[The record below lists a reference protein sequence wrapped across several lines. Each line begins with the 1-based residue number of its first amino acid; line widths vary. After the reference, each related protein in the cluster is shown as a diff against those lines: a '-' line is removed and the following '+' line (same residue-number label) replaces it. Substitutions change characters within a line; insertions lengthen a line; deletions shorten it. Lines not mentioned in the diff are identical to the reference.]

1 MAYAKKTS
9 KANEAF
15 QKLKNDLAAGT
26 AGNAYIFYGE
36 ETYLREYYLKELRK
50 KLVPAGFEEFNYH
63 TLEGKDLT
71 VQTLAETAE
80 AMPMMAERT
89 LIVVSDFDLFKLN
102 EEQREK
108 LIAFLEDVPPYCCVV
123 FLYDT
128 VEYKPNRTMKKLYKA
143 VTDHVEAVEFRP
155 ADNSDLVVWIAR
167 RFKALGKEI
176 DRQTAEYLIF
186 TCGGLMTGL
195 VPEIAKIGAYAKGRA
210 ITQKDIDAVA
220 DPVLSAEVF
229 RLSDAVLQGNY
240 DGAARILG
248 DLLKM
253 QTEPIMILAALG
265 SQLRRIYTARMA
277 IDSGKDKYW
286 LMELWEMKSDYP
298 AKLLLSAAKKT
309 TAALFKNEEEY
320 RKFCDRHAKADV
332 KQKELKGYTGK
343 AYIGMDAGSTT
354 VKGVVLN
361 DDGELLY
368 SKYLPSKGNPVE
380 IMKQFLDEV
389 YEINPEINVVSSA
402 VTGYGEDI
410 VKNAFAVDYGIVET
424 IAHFTAAK
432 YFMPDVEF
440 IIDIGGQDIKCFK
453 IHNGAIDN
461 IFLNEACS
469 SGCGS
474 FLQTFA
480 NALGYEIADFAK
492 LGLFA
497 KRPVDLGSRCTVFMN
512 SSVKQAQKDGAT
524 IEDISAGL
532 SLSVV
537 KNALYKVIRAS
548 SPDELGKRVVV
559 QGGTFLNDAVLRA
572 FEQEMGVEVVRP
584 NIAGLMGAYGAALYA
599 KKKSKG
605 VGKST
610 ITDKKGLDE
619 FVP

>member
-15 QKLKNDLAAGT
+15 QKLKNGLAAGT

-253 QTEPIMILAALG
+253 QTLANQLG
-265 SQLRRIYTARMA
+265 MKTPEDLAVAVETLMHAVQLPVKLSQHGI
-277 IDSGKDKYW
+277 
-286 LMELWEMKSDYP
+286 
-298 AKLLLSAAKKT
+298 
-309 TAALFKNEEEY
+309 TAADLPQIAAETLQEKI
-320 RKFCDRHAKADV
+320 A
-332 KQKELKGYTGK
+332 
-343 AYIGMDAGSTT
+343 
-354 VKGVVLN
+354 
-361 DDGELLY
+361 LLGP
-368 SKYLPSKGNPVE
+368 K
-380 IMKQFLDEV
+380 
-389 YEINPEINVVSSA
+389 
-402 VTGYGEDI
+402 
-410 VKNAFAVDYGIVET
+410 
-424 IAHFTAAK
+424 
-432 YFMPDVEF
+432 
-440 IIDIGGQDIKCFK
+440 
-453 IHNGAIDN
+453 
-461 IFLNEACS
+461 
-469 SGCGS
+469 
-474 FLQTFA
+474 
-480 NALGYEIADFAK
+480 
-492 LGLFA
+492 
-497 KRPVDLGSRCTVFMN
+497 PVDSKLICTLLE
-512 SSVKQAQKDGAT
+512 G
-524 IEDISAGL
+524 IL
-532 SLSVV
+532 S
-537 KNALYKVIRAS
+537 
-548 SPDELGKRVVV
+548 
-559 QGGTFLNDAVLRA
+559 
-572 FEQEMGVEVVRP
+572 
-584 NIAGLMGAYGAALYA
+584 
-599 KKKSKG
+599 
-605 VGKST
+605 
-610 ITDKKGLDE
+610 
-619 FVP
+619 